1 MERNRC
7 YFCKL
12 PTMMAASSRPV
23 VFSPHF
29 PSSFFL
35 NVSLEVMLQ
44 PPARYSAAFAWHPEN
59 IISLDFYNSPAIER
73 FFPYS
78 ILHTPPGISPSP
90 RCHYF
95 YFMFF
100 RLVVVV
106 YVDVA
111 GDVPSKT
118 ILLFVLPNSIFHWL
132 PFVCRAATPHVFQPI
147 SRFFLALTHLR
158 RHTKTHLTK

>member
-100 RLVVVV
+100 
-106 YVDVA
+106 
-111 GDVPSKT
+111 
-118 ILLFVLPNSIFHWL
+118 
-132 PFVCRAATPHVFQPI
+132 PFSCCCLCRCCW
-147 SRFFLALTHLR
+147 R
-158 RHTKTHLTK
+158 RSVQNYFAICFA